1 MCGICGVVG
10 KTDRYIGNEMR
21 DLLSHRGPDG
31 SGEYHDQD
39 IYLGNRR
46 LAIVDVEK
54 GNQPISNEDGT
65 VILSYNGEIY
75 NHEQL
80 RRELEQKGHK
90 FKTKSDGEVIIHQY
104 EEIGKDLFSTLRGM
118 FSISIWDSK
127 RGLLLLSRDRLGI
140 RPLYYSRVDGSLIF
154 ASEIK
159 SILKHLGHTPP
170 INWEAFESLLTLRY
184 IPSPNTMFRGISK
197 LPPGTLLSYHNGVSE
212 IIKYWDL
219 PTDTNED
226 LGKEEI
232 LEDIYNLLD
241 DAVAVRLMGDVDVG
255 LYLSGGVD
263 SASILSAMTRHSKG
277 HVNSFSA
284 GFEDTEYDE
293 SLLAAS
299 TAALFSASHH
309 TVKGAIVIPEMLK
322 AIMWHLEEPLGD
334 ATVIPTYQL
343 AGATSQY
350 VKVVLSGEGADE
362 LFLGYPKYNFLR
374 RMENYR
380 GGLLSKSFNSI
391 SKIMP
396 GSAYMSRLKDYLE
409 TKGGLA
415 DSYLNLMSVFTA
427 DEQKNLLT
435 KSAYRHVKNSGST
448 RDNLTKFLDDR
459 DDKDPV
465 LALRE
470 WDIKY
475 WLPDDLL
482 LKNDKMNMAYGIE
495 ARLPFLDHHLV
506 EYMLR
511 LPESTL
517 TRGSGNKSLFRKSM
531 ANVLPAKILRR
542 KKKGFTVP
550 LHRLYA
556 SQKEFFNDELFNS
569 ERLEEQ
575 GIFNVEYVRNLL
587 SKDLSNVITRRQFWT
602 IASFQL
608 WWDVFIKDSAI
619 DINEDIEERIL
630 ELALT

>member
-10 KTDRYIGNEMR
+10 ETNPDIGKEMR

-31 SGEYHDQD
+31 SGEFQDQN
-39 IYLGNRR
+39 IYLGHRR
-46 LAIVDVEK
+46 LAIVDVDK

-65 VILSYNGEIY
+65 IILSYNGEIY

-80 RRELEQKGHK
+80 RRDLERKGHK

-104 EEIGKDLFSTLRGM
+104 EEIGRNLFSTLRGM
-118 FSISIWDSK
+118 FSISLWDSK
-127 RGLLLLSRDRLGI
+127 KGLLLLGRDRLGI
-140 RPLYYSRVDGSLIF
+140 KPLYYSKVDGSLIF

-159 SILKHLGHTPP
+159 SILKQLGHTPP

-184 IPSPNTMFRGISK
+184 IPSPNTMFKGISK
-197 LPPGTLLSYHNGVSE
+197 LPPGTMLSYHNGISE
-212 IIKYWDL
+212 VIRYWDI
-219 PTDTNED
+219 PTDSIED
-226 LGKEEI
+226 SGKEEI
-232 LEDIYNLLD
+232 LENIYELFD
-241 DAVAVRLMGDVDVG
+241 DAVAVRLMADVEVG
-255 LYLSGGVD
+255 VYLSGGVD
-263 SASILSAMTRHSKG
+263 SASILSAMTRHSDSS
-277 HVNSFSA
+277 VNTFSA
-284 GFEDTEYDE
+284 GFEDAAYDE

-299 TAALFSASHH
+299 TADLFSAEHH

-343 AGATSQY
+343 AGATSQFI
-350 VKVVLSGEGADE
+350 KVVLSGEGADE

-374 RMENYR
+374 RMENLR
-380 GGLLSKSFNSI
+380 GGLLSKSISTI

-396 GSAYMSRLKDYLE
+396 GNTYMSRLKDYLA

-435 KSAYRHVKNSGST
+435 KIAYRKVKNSGST
-448 RDNLTKFLDDR
+448 RENLSNFLKHR

-470 WDIKY
+470 WDLKY

-506 EYMLR
+506 EYVLR
-511 LPESTL
+511 LPESIL
-517 TRGSGNKSLFRKSM
+517 TRGNGNKSLLRKSM
-531 ANVLPAKILRR
+531 ANVLPSNILRR

-550 LHRLYA
+550 LHTLYE
-556 SQKEFFNDELFNS
+556 SQREFFDNNLFDAA
-569 ERLEEQ
+569 RLEEQ
-575 GIFNVEYVRNLL
+575 GIFNVKQVKNLL

-608 WWDVFIKDSAI
+608 WWDVFIEDSTLSF
-619 DINEDIEERIL
+619 DDDSEERL
-630 ELALT
+630 SELVLT